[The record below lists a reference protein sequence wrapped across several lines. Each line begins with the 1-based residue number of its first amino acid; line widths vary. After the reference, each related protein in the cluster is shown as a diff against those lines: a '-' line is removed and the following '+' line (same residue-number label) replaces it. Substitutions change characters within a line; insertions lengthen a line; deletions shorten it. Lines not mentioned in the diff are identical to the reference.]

1 MFLCERCVQGPVNLI
16 KHLSG
21 GKVNVNIKQSV
32 FSVTNRRDKE
42 SGRAGYSGQ
51 SCVADKGL
59 AVPFTLLQPYRH
71 VDRLR
76 VMNKSKASLLIN

>member
-1 MFLCERCVQGPVNLI
+1 MKL
-16 KHLSG
+16 
-21 GKVNVNIKQSV
+21 
-32 FSVTNRRDKE
+32 FSVTDTQDKK

-51 SCVADKGL
+51 RCVPDKGL
-59 AVPFTLLQPYRH
+59 AFLFTLLQPYRY